1 MRSIVT
7 FWLGV
12 LLLGCADAPASFGG
26 PVSATSVA
34 VAKTETGL
42 ASYYHDKYHGR
53 QTANGEIFNT
63 NEFTAAHRTL
73 PFGSMVRVT
82 LADGKRS
89 VLVRINDRGPFISGR
104 VIDLSRAAARE
115 LGIEKAGL
123 AQVKVE
129 VIPPSVTAAR
139 R

>member
-1 MRSIVT
+1 MRTINT
-7 FWLGV
+7 IWLCAA
-12 LLLGCADAPASFGG
+12 LLTGAISGSALAAGTGTTAISAP
-26 PVSATSVA
+26 
-34 VAKTETGL
+34 KTEAGL

-53 QTANGEIFNT
+53 QTASGEIFNT

-73 PFGSMVRVT
+73 AFGTVVRVT
-82 LADGKRS
+82 HAESRRS
-89 VLVRINDRGPFISGR
+89 VVVRINDRGPFISGR

-123 AQVKVE
+123 AKVNVE
-129 VIPPSVTAAR
+129 IIPPAATTTR